1 MNNTSKYLYSRYFIS
16 IFLIMNL
23 FGTTSSKPIRKEKL
37 LEDMWSM
44 IKRRDLWY
52 KIDNKIPKLTEWRK
66 RIPSILLLKI
76 TVLQFVF
83 WLSDESVEEDIHDRN
98 SFKRFLWEELLLE
111 WWIPDATTLCRFRKT
126 LDKYDLHEV
135 IFNKIN
141 ESLVEQWCF
150 LKRWT
155 IVDATIVKAA
165 SSTKNK
171 DKNRDPEM
179 KSTKKWAN
187 YYFWMKVHQ
196 GTDAETWLVHSISC
210 TWANVHDS
218 QELDNCLHWEEQYIW
233 GDKAYDSKERVKLC
247 RELWISYWIIKK
259 AVKWKK
265 LSTAQKKHNIKHQSI
280 RAKVERPFRV
290 IKKRWKHST
299 VRYRWIRKNEIRYTI
314 WLWLWNLIL
323 WKWYLNK
330 VSA

>member
-1 MNNTSKYLYSRYFIS
+1 
-16 IFLIMNL
+16 MNL
-23 FGTTSSKPIRKEKL
+23 FVTTPSKTIRKERL
-37 LEDMWSM
+37 LEDMWTM
-44 IKRRDLWY
+44 IKRRDLWH

-126 LDKYDLHEV
+126 LDKYNLHDV
-135 IFNKIN
+135 IFKKIN
-141 ESLVEQWCF
+141 ETLEEKWCF

-171 DKNRDPEM
+171 SKERDPEM
-179 KSTKKWAN
+179 KSTKKGAN

-196 GTDAETWLVHSISC
+196 WTDAETWLVHSLTC
-210 TWANVHDS
+210 TGANVHDS
-218 QELDNCLHWEEQYIW
+218 QELDNCLHWEEKYIW
-233 GDKAYDSKERVKLC
+233 WDKAYDSKERVKVVENYESVI
-247 RELWISYWIIKK
+247 ELLKK
-259 AVKWKK
+259 
-265 LSTAQKKHNIKHQSI
+265 Q
-280 RAKVERPFRV
+280 
-290 IKKRWKHST
+290 
-299 VRYRWIRKNEIRYTI
+299 
-314 WLWLWNLIL
+314 
-323 WKWYLNK
+323 
-330 VSA
+330 